1 MNLNEIRNRLRN
13 GFRPFA
19 LKLSSGEQIEVRRPG
34 FMAVGKNIVVVLD
47 KRDLSRVIEG
57 VEIESL
63 HDLPAP
69 GTNKRR

>member
-1 MNLNEIRNRLRN
+1 
-13 GFRPFA
+13 
-19 LKLSSGEQIEVRRPG
+19 
-34 FMAVGKNIVVVLD
+34 MAVGKNIVVVLD
-47 KRDLSRVIEG
+47 KRDLSRVIAG